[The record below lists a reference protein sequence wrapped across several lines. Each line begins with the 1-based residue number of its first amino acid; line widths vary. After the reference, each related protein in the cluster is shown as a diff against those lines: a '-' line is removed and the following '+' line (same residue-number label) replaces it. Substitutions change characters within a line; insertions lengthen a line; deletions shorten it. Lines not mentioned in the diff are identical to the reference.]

1 MDYKNEYKI
10 GEYTSTTDS
19 RLLNNLIRKE
29 NTNYSVCEK
38 GGEFVL
44 LKDMEEIYKSESF
57 SDMASYIRKL
67 INVKDKKNDID
78 DKNINV
84 LDID

>member
-29 NTNYSVCEK
+29 NTDYNVYEK
-38 GGEFVL
+38 DDEFVL
-44 LKDMEEIYKSESF
+44 LKDEEEIYKSKSF
-57 SDMASYIRKL
+57 SDMSFYISRMTNNKK
-67 INVKDKKNDID
+67 VKEKEFDKDIE
-78 DKNINV
+78 I
-84 LDID
+84 LEI